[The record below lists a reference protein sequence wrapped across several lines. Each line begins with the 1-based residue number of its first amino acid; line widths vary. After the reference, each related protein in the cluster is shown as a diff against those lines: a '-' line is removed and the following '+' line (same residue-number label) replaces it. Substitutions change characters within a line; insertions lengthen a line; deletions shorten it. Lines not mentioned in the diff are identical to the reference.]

1 MLVQNHLFAAPN
13 HHFFDNLN
21 YCCFE
26 GQRLRRRSS
35 EMKLKKRNRNLVVL
49 MFLTLGMLSYSAL
62 PFLPTQVLPT
72 KVSAYGLSPVPEK
85 ESMVYAVTA
94 SGKLISFNFFT
105 PSAINSNVNI
115 TGLQPGEL
123 LVGVD
128 FRPRTGQLIGVTN
141 QSRVYSVN
149 TLTGAVTQIGTAPFT
164 PAVTGVAYGVDFNP
178 LPDLIRVVTNLDD
191 QNLRVNPNTGAV
203 AGVDTTLAY
212 APGDANAGANPN
224 IVGSAYTN
232 SYSGATVTT
241 LYGIDSDLNTLVTQ
255 GGPNGMPSPNG
266 GQLFTVGQLG
276 VDTTE
281 MVGFDIAA
289 PGNSALASLTTP
301 GATTS
306 SLYWIDLPTGTAT
319 LISQIGGGEMIRDL
333 AIVTRVETIFALSQS
348 NNLIAFNSGTPGTPI
363 RTLPIT
369 GIPSGESLV
378 GLDFRP
384 ATGELYS
391 FGISGNLY
399 TVNTTT
405 GLATLV
411 GTAVV
416 AAAANIPQIGF
427 DFNPAPDLIRL
438 VTGDDQDLRI
448 NPNNVAV
455 AGVDGAL
462 AFAPGDANVG
472 VDPNVVASAYLNNV
486 AGPTPPA
493 AGDPSTALYGIDSNL
508 DILVS
513 QGTAFGVRPV
523 VSPNT
528 GQLFTIGG
536 LVMGGMPVDVTGD
549 VGFDI
554 APETGAAFA
563 SLTLQATPT
572 SSTLVTVNLA
582 SGAVTP
588 IGTIAGGEV
597 ITDIALGVRIDK
609 VYAVTGANTL
619 VSFNSRTPSNI
630 MSTVSIRGLQ
640 GSESIVGIDF
650 RPATGQLYGF
660 SSNSGIYTIDPIS
673 GIAMPVG
680 TPLTPPFGGTSFG
693 FDFNPV
699 PDRIRVISNSDQPN
713 NSNIRLNP
721 NDGTL
726 IQDMDLRFA
735 VGDIFAGQ
743 TPSAVAASYTN
754 SFAGTTST
762 TLFVIDSQRSVL
774 ARQGS
779 QGGAPDSPN
788 NGRLSTI
795 GPLGT
800 AITTGQVGFDISD
813 CSNTG
818 YASFTPQGSTQS
830 RLFRINLRTGVATP
844 ANVNNTINVTGEV
857 MDIAVQTNFTPSAV
871 DAGFMVANSASFNV
885 GTVAPDSIATLIGSF
900 QSMGGQPVASSTTP
914 LPTTLG
920 QLSVTVDGVP
930 AGLYYVSNSQINL
943 RVPSSVGDG
952 PVIVQVTNTA
962 NGATR
967 TGRAN
972 IVRAAPGI
980 FTANGTGM
988 GTVFAITTFDS
999 ITYQP
1004 VVGADGVEIP
1014 VLPTDANGRPNIVAV
1029 FATGIRNAPA
1039 ANPNDG
1045 NGVAEAVMATIQG
1058 NPVPVVYAG
1067 TAGLSTELDQVNI
1080 TIPANLAGIGQ
1091 VSLQFTVN
1099 GQTSNAVTFTIGGTA
1114 PPAVPQQISLGQTV
1128 DGSLT
1133 STDPLQLQQLG
1144 AGKRTY
1150 FYDFYRFT
1158 ASANTGI
1165 AIDLRSANFNAATT
1179 LFQVAVDGN
1188 GAETLNPIAFD
1199 DDSGGR
1205 LGTEGITD
1213 NRDSLLSTV
1222 LPAGGDYL
1230 VSVTSSNVAPSAT
1243 GPYSLRIFDNPFQAI
1258 SYGANIRGSI
1268 GAEDSQTS
1276 GGAIYDVYR
1285 FQGSAGDPV
1294 QIRMSS
1300 DMIDSFLEL
1309 KLTDGTR
1316 FAFDNN
1322 SLGGVN
1328 GKDAVISTTLPY
1340 TGSYLVYATHA
1351 DRKFLS
1357 GSYTLSLTRS
1367 GRGMANK
1374 TNPAGAEKPASK
1386 STDSLAAKSTAWSV
1400 RLPF

>member
-1 MLVQNHLFAAPN
+1 
-13 HHFFDNLN
+13 
-21 YCCFE
+21 
-26 GQRLRRRSS
+26 
-35 EMKLKKRNRNLVVL
+35 MKLKKRNRTLVVL

-85 ESMVYAVTA
+85 EGMVYAVTA

-105 PSAINSNVNI
+105 PSAINSNLNI

-128 FRPRTGQLIGVTN
+128 FRPRTGQLFGVTN
-141 QSRVYSVN
+141 QSRVYTIN
-149 TLTGAVTQIGTAPFT
+149 TLTGAVTQVGTVPFT
-164 PAVTGVAYGVDFNP
+164 PGVTGGAYGVDFNP
-178 LPDLIRVVTNLDD
+178 VVDLIRVVTNLDD

-203 AGVDTTLAY
+203 AGVDTTLAF
-212 APGDANAGANPN
+212 AAGDANAGANPN
-224 IVGSAYTN
+224 LVGSAYTN
-232 SYSGATVTT
+232 SYSGATTTT
-241 LYGIDSDLNTLVTQ
+241 LYGIDSDLNILVTQ
-255 GGPNGMPSPNG
+255 GTAAGVSPPVSPNT

-306 SLYWIDLPTGTAT
+306 SLYWIDLPTGMAT
-319 LISQIGGGEMIRDL
+319 LISQIGGGEPIRDI
-333 AIVTRVETIFALSQS
+333 AIVTRVETIFALTQS
-348 NNLIAFNSGTPGTPI
+348 NNLISFNSGTPGTPI
-363 RTLPIT
+363 RSLPIT
-369 GIPSGESLV
+369 GISAGETLV

-391 FGISGNLY
+391 FGTSGSLY
-399 TVNTTT
+399 TVNTST

-411 GTAVV
+411 GTSVV

-438 VTGDDQDLRI
+438 VTGNDQDLRI
-448 NPNNVAV
+448 NPNNVVV
-455 AGVDGAL
+455 AGVDGTL
-462 AFAPGDANVG
+462 AFATGDANVG

-508 DILVS
+508 DILVT

-563 SLTLQATPT
+563 SLTLQAAPT

-609 VYAVTGANTL
+609 VYALTGANTL
-619 VSFNSRTPSNI
+619 VSFNSRTPNI
-630 MSTVSIRGLQ
+630 LMSTVSIRGLQ
-640 GSESIVGIDF
+640 GGESIVGIDY

-660 SSNSGIYTIDPIS
+660 GSNSGLYTIDPIS
-673 GIAMPVG
+673 GIAALVG
-680 TPLTPPFGGTSFG
+680 TPLTPPLGGTSYG

-699 PDRIRVISNSDQPN
+699 PDRIRIISNQPN
-713 NSNIRLNP
+713 SNNIRLNP
-721 NDGTL
+721 VDGTL
-726 IQDMDLRFA
+726 LPDTDLSFA

-743 TPSAVAASYTN
+743 TPSAVAAAYTN

-762 TLFVIDSQRSVL
+762 TLFVIDSMRSVL

-779 QGGAPDSPN
+779 QGGTPDSPN

-795 GPLGT
+795 GPLGM

-818 YASFTPQGSTQS
+818 YASFRPQGATQS
-830 RLFRINLRTGVATP
+830 QLYRINLRTGVATP
-844 ANVNNTINVTGEV
+844 VNVNSTINVSGEV
-857 MDIAVQTNFTPSAV
+857 MDIAVQTNFTSSAV
-871 DAGFMVANSASFNV
+871 DAGFMVTNSASFNI
-885 GTVAPDSIATLIGSF
+885 GTVAPDSITTLFGSF
-900 QSMGGQPVASSTTP
+900 QATDGQPSTSTTLP
-914 LPTTLG
+914 APTTLG
-920 QLSVTVDGVP
+920 SITVTVNGVA

-943 RVPSSVGDG
+943 RVPSGVSDG
-952 PVIVQVTNTA
+952 PAIVQVTNTA

-988 GTVFAITTFDS
+988 GTVFALTTFDG

-1004 VVGADGVEIP
+1004 VIDAMGNEVPI
-1014 VLPTDANGRPNIVAV
+1014 LPTDANGRPNIIAV
-1029 FATGIRNAPA
+1029 FATGLRNAMA

-1058 NPVPVVYAG
+1058 NPVPVAYAG
-1067 TAGLSTELDQVNI
+1067 LAGLSTELDQFNI
-1080 TIPANLAGIGQ
+1080 TIPSNLAGIGQ
-1091 VSLQFTVN
+1091 VSLQINVN
-1099 GQTSNAVTFTIGGTA
+1099 GQTSNVVTFTIGGTA
-1114 PPAVPQQISLGQTV
+1114 PPPVPQRVSLGQTV
-1128 DGSLT
+1128 NGSLT
-1133 STDPLQLQQLG
+1133 STDPLQLLQAG
-1144 AGKRTY
+1144 ADKGTY

-1158 ASANTGI
+1158 ASANTSI

-1179 LFQVAVDGN
+1179 LFQVVVDGN
-1188 GAETLNPIAFD
+1188 GTETLNPIAFD
-1199 DDSGGR
+1199 DDSGGG
-1205 LGTEGITD
+1205 LGIEGITD

-1222 LPAGGDYL
+1222 LPASGDYL
-1230 VSVTSSNVAPSAT
+1230 VSATSSNVAPSAT
-1243 GPYSLRIFDNPFQAI
+1243 GAYTLRIFDNPFQAI

-1268 GAEDSQTS
+1268 GTGDSQSS

-1285 FQGSAGDPV
+1285 FTGSAGDPV

-1316 FAFDNN
+1316 FAVDNN
-1322 SLGGVN
+1322 SLGGPN
-1328 GKDAVISTTLPY
+1328 GKDAIISTTLPY

-1367 GRGMANK
+1367 GRGMANNA
-1374 TNPAGAEKPASK
+1374 NPAGTEKLASK
-1386 STDSLAAKSTAWSV
+1386 STTSVTARSATWSV